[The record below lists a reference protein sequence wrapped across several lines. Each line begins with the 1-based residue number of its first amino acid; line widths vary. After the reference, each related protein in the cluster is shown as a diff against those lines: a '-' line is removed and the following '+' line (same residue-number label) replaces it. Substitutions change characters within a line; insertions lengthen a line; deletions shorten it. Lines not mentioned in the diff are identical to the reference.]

1 MRRTILA
8 LAVAC
13 VATATFAHDF
23 TQENAKFQGVA
34 ATRDMNSPAGVEAR
48 VALER
53 ANAEIEQ
60 GDVRMLLKIR
70 SMTND
75 AFKAVGGQPAFLTS
89 EIKRLEE
96 VIANPK
102 DASGVAKAK
111 DLLVRIK
118 AEKAAYDVIDK
129 SAGENMKRALELIEK
144 AQDRN
149 RSARAD
155 LMRVGCASSSARKL
169 SAGSKG
175 RTMRPRCL
183 SPLAFTEM
191 VWAMPTPTPSS

>member
-1 MRRTILA
+1 LWLGNQQEQPVMRRIVPLAFTLA
-8 LAVAC
+8 LCSAA
-13 VATATFAHDF
+13 AIAHDF
-23 TQENAKFQGVA
+23 TAENAQFARVA
-34 ATRDMNSPAGVEAR
+34 ATKDMTSPEGVAAR

-96 VIANPK
+96 AIANPK
-102 DASGVAKAK
+102 DPSGVAKAQE
-111 DLLVRIK
+111 LLVRIR

-129 SAGENMKRALELIEK
+129 SAGANMKQALELIEK
-144 AQDRN
+144 
-149 RSARAD
+149 
-155 LMRVGCASSSARKL
+155 VPARK
-169 SAGSKG
+169 
-175 RTMRPRCL
+175 
-183 SPLAFTEM
+183 
-191 VWAMPTPTPSS
+191 

>member
-1 MRRTILA
+1 MRRTIIALA
-8 LAVAC
+8 LAAA
-13 VATATFAHDF
+13 ATTALAHDF
-23 TQENAKFQGVA
+23 TAENAKFQTVA
-34 ATRDMNSPAGVEAR
+34 ATKDMTSPMGVEAR

-96 VIANPK
+96 AIANPK

-111 DLLVRIK
+111 ELLVRIN
-118 AEKAAYDVIDK
+118 AEKAAYDVFDK
-129 SAGENMKRALELIEK
+129 SAGENMKKALDLIEK
-144 AQDRN
+144 VPPK
-149 RSARAD
+149 S
-155 LMRVGCASSSARKL
+155 
-169 SAGSKG
+169 
-175 RTMRPRCL
+175 
-183 SPLAFTEM
+183 
-191 VWAMPTPTPSS
+191 

>member
-1 MRRTILA
+1 MRKALILTGL
-8 LAVAC
+8 LASIA
-13 VATATFAHDF
+13 AASAHDF
-23 TQENAKFQGVA
+23 TKENAKFQQVA
-34 ATRDMNSPAGVEAR
+34 ATRDMTSTAGVEAR

-96 VIANPK
+96 AIANPK
-102 DASGVAKAK
+102 DPSGVAQAK
-111 DLLVRIK
+111 ELLVQIK

-129 SAGENMKRALELIEK
+129 SAGENMKKALDLIEK
-144 AQDRN
+144 VPS
-149 RSARAD
+149 RS
-155 LMRVGCASSSARKL
+155 
-169 SAGSKG
+169 
-175 RTMRPRCL
+175 
-183 SPLAFTEM
+183 
-191 VWAMPTPTPSS
+191 

>member
-1 MRRTILA
+1 MRKALILTGL
-8 LAVAC
+8 LASFGA
-13 VATATFAHDF
+13 ASAHDF
-23 TQENAKFQGVA
+23 TKENAKFQEVA
-34 ATRDMNSPAGVEAR
+34 ATKDMTSPAGVEAR

-75 AFKAVGGQPAFLTS
+75 AFKAIGGQPAFLTS

-96 VIANPK
+96 AIANPK
-102 DASGVAKAK
+102 DPSGVVTAK

-129 SAGENMKRALELIEK
+129 SAGENMRKALELIEK
-144 AQDRN
+144 VPPK
-149 RSARAD
+149 S
-155 LMRVGCASSSARKL
+155 
-169 SAGSKG
+169 
-175 RTMRPRCL
+175 
-183 SPLAFTEM
+183 
-191 VWAMPTPTPSS
+191 